1 MANELLANE
10 AFPTV
15 LKIHISMAVLA
26 FPPPFV
32 CTLISKVVMLFPT
45 RKRCCVSYDKP
56 SEASRLRKSVLG
68 MASPRS
74 RSVLKDLRTKND
86 NNACFEC
93 GTHNAQ
99 WASVTYGIWLC
110 LECSGK
116 HRGLGVHI
124 SFVRSISMDK
134 WKELELQKMKVG
146 GNRQCLEF
154 LRSQP
159 DYNPGWSFSDKWN
172 SKAAALYRDKV
183 LTMAQGQEWS
193 IESSP
198 AQSWVPY
205 AGTGFMKTSQSFAS
219 SSTGTEEYTM
229 SEKNPR
235 FQKDDYFGERDR
247 SLKSKTKSRQYTS
260 FGGSAMGPS
269 RPTNDGGNKSS
280 DVLENALGS
289 LTVGWTALSKG
300 AAQAA
305 SMAKEGALTLGQQAG
320 SKAAMIA
327 GQVKDGNILSD
338 VHSSVSSAAS
348 KVADMGWKGWQS
360 FQSVF
365 SDRRNAQYVNV
376 DSTPHSRSIGSH
388 PKASNPTAVAIDD
401 QFEFR
406 DWQSAPPINSVS
418 KSNAM
423 SQQRARMNETAPQVP
438 LAPSTQSTAHRTSS
452 SREASKEVNLIDF
465 GTDDQKK
472 QRPQSSCAWEDSVWD
487 LLNK

>member
-1 MANELLANE
+1 
-10 AFPTV
+10 
-15 LKIHISMAVLA
+15 
-26 FPPPFV
+26 
-32 CTLISKVVMLFPT
+32 
-45 RKRCCVSYDKP
+45 
-56 SEASRLRKSVLG
+56 

-74 RSVLKDLRTKND
+74 RSVLKDLRTRND
-86 NNACFEC
+86 NNVCFEC

-154 LRSQP
+154 IRSQP
-159 DYNPGWSFSDKWN
+159 DYNPNWSFSDKWN

-183 LTMAQGQEWS
+183 LAMAEGREWS

-205 AGTGFMKTSQSFAS
+205 AGTGFMKSSQSFAS
-219 SSTGTEEYTM
+219 SSSGIEEYTM

-235 FQKDDYFGERDR
+235 FQKDDYFGERDHSTR
-247 SLKSKTKSRQYTS
+247 SKIKNRQYTG
-260 FGGSAMGPS
+260 FGGNAMGPS
-269 RPTNDGGNKSS
+269 RTVSGGGSKSS

-289 LTVGWTALSKG
+289 LTVGWSALSKG

-305 SMAKEGALTLGQQAG
+305 TMAKEGALTLGQQAG

-327 GQVKDGNILSD
+327 GQVKDGNLLSD
-338 VHSSVSSAAS
+338 VQSSVSSAAS

-365 SDRRNAQYVNV
+365 SDRRNADYVNV
-376 DSTPHSRSIGSH
+376 DNMSHKDNNNDIFGIVGDSTDGMNDRIVGSR
-388 PKASNPTAVAIDD
+388 PKVSNQTAAGTDD

-406 DWQSAPPINSVS
+406 DWQSASPIGVQPKSKSSVS
-418 KSNAM
+418 D
-423 SQQRARMNETAPQVP
+423 RAWTSETEPTL
-438 LAPSTQSTAHRTSS
+438 LAPSTQAHKTS
-452 SREASKEVNLIDF
+452 SRELAKEVNLIDF

-472 QRPQSSCAWEDSVWD
+472 QGQQSSCAWEDSVWD